1 MSHDRKIV
9 DLIGEQ
15 ELKAS
20 ESVQVRQITNLLTD
34 DHYTDRERLG
44 KFKTF
49 ISVLTD
55 MPTTYHTI
63 CFCLFVCFDLL
74 MIKLLYN
81 SRVNKVFTYSLTW

>member
-20 ESVQVRQITNLLTD
+20 ESVQVREITNLLTD

-55 MPTTYHTI
+55 MPTTYHTM
-63 CFCLFVCFDLL
+63 CFCLFVCLFVL
-74 MIKLLYN
+74 IC
-81 SRVNKVFTYSLTW
+81 